1 MNLPVADLGELGT
14 CRSAWRFSP
23 LLIGKGVRDQVL
35 TGHHSRTIQASSGLV
50 THAFARDLDLEE
62 DGMARKTA
70 DADVVAE
77 QRDDAEPERKP
88 RRRRKLAMLLAI
100 AGGVFYLMRRS
111 QRRAKI
117 DEGVWHE
124 APSA

>member
-1 MNLPVADLGELGT
+1 
-14 CRSAWRFSP
+14 
-23 LLIGKGVRDQVL
+23 
-35 TGHHSRTIQASSGLV
+35 
-50 THAFARDLDLEE
+50 
-62 DGMARKTA
+62 MARKTA
-70 DADVVAE
+70 YADVVAE
-77 QRDDAEPERKP
+77 QRDDAEPGRKP
-88 RRRRKLAMLLAI
+88 RRRRKLAMALAI

>member
-1 MNLPVADLGELGT
+1 
-14 CRSAWRFSP
+14 
-23 LLIGKGVRDQVL
+23 
-35 TGHHSRTIQASSGLV
+35 
-50 THAFARDLDLEE
+50 
-62 DGMARKTA
+62 MARKTA

-77 QRDDAEPERKP
+77 QHDDAEPERKP
-88 RRRRKLAMLLAI
+88 LRRRKLAMLLAI
-100 AGGVFYLMRRS
+100 AGGIFYLMRRN